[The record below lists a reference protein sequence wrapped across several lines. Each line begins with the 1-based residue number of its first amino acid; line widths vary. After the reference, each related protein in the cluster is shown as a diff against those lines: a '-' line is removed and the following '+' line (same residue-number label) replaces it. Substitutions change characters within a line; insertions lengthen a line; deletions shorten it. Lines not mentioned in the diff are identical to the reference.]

1 MMALADAAINQDEYL
16 ARYFDKLN
24 NLSPPL
30 DLTSPTKP
38 TACKPKEGWTMFTTF
53 VADT

>member
-1 MMALADAAINQDEYL
+1 MMALADAAIIQDEYL
-16 ARYFDKLN
+16 TRYFDKLY

-38 TACKPKEGWTMFTTF
+38 TARKPRKG
-53 VADT
+53 